1 MGQNR
6 KTKKNT
12 KKKRRINK
20 AILIRNVLIL
30 AVIVIG
36 GIFVFTRKKESP
48 GQIVFQE
55 YFAKLQEKNYEAMYD
70 MITKN
75 KKGSI
80 SKEDFVL
87 KNQNIYEGIGLS
99 NLTLKIEEIKQDK
112 GRDIINYHAT
122 LDTLAGKIEFDN
134 TMTLVEED
142 NAYKIVWTT
151 KEIFPKL
158 ATNDKVKVNMT
169 QRSKRQY
176 LR

>member
-6 KTKKNT
+6 KTKKIT

-99 NLTLKIEEIKQDK
+99 NPP
-112 GRDIINYHAT
+112 G
-122 LDTLAGKIEFDN
+122 
-134 TMTLVEED
+134 
-142 NAYKIVWTT
+142 
-151 KEIFPKL
+151 
-158 ATNDKVKVNMT
+158 
-169 QRSKRQY
+169 S
-176 LR
+176 